1 MVQSRLA
8 GEAARVWISATSQRG
23 RAAGDR
29 TPRPAVGQKAD
40 DAHACVRPRSRDERT
55 AMSRKKILLVDDSNT
70 VLMMEKMVLTSN
82 GYDIVVAHDGA
93 EGVDKAVS
101 EQPDLI
107 LLDLIMPKM
116 DGIEACRLLR
126 ARPSTS
132 AIPIIMVTTRTE
144 EAIVENSYRNGC
156 NDYVNKPIN
165 SAELL
170 AKVRSLLEP

>member
-1 MVQSRLA
+1 
-8 GEAARVWISATSQRG
+8 
-23 RAAGDR
+23 
-29 TPRPAVGQKAD
+29 
-40 DAHACVRPRSRDERT
+40 
-55 AMSRKKILLVDDSNT
+55 MSRKKILLVDDSNT
-70 VLMMEKMVLTSN
+70 VLMMEKMVLASN
-82 GYDIVVAHDGA
+82 GYDIVVARDGA

-132 AIPIIMVTTRTE
+132 AIPIIMVTTRSE
-144 EAIVENSYRNGC
+144 EAIVENAYKNGC
-156 NDYVNKPIN
+156 NDYVNKPVN